1 MGEMSGQMAVPAGCS
16 TPRTYSGKTPNPP
29 WEAQGGVFKGRRE
42 LALIGKR
49 IQRMS
54 RPVRLLTAG
63 TGDVLGLPEAPS
75 EVILQSLSRQAES
88 GGSES
93 GRGAPRPLSG
103 D

>member
-1 MGEMSGQMAVPAGCS
+1 
-16 TPRTYSGKTPNPP
+16 
-29 WEAQGGVFKGRRE
+29 
-42 LALIGKR
+42 
-49 IQRMS
+49 MS

-75 EVILQSLSRQAES
+75 EVILRSLSRQAES